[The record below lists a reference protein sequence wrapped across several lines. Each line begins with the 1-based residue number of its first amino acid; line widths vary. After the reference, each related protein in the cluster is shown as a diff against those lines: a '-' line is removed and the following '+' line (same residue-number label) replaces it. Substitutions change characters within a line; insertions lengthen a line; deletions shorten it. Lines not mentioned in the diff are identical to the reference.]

1 MRSLAW
7 FIVLGTIGGIVWYL
21 TRLRRQF
28 AERQEAAEARMVNL
42 IAQAR
47 PATPPALAPAPAPA
61 TLAPTPVAEAA
72 PASAEAPHERLL
84 FDAAHKAGEA
94 GEPVLAIQ
102 LYAKLLS
109 RFPKTIFTARARRA
123 VEEQKKKLAK
133 PQSSA

>member
-1 MRSLAW
+1 MRGLAW
-7 FIVLGTIGGIVWYL
+7 FIVIGAIFGIVWYL
-21 TRLRRQF
+21 NRLRRQF
-28 AERQEAAEARMVNL
+28 VERQEAAEARMMTIVVQ
-42 IAQAR
+42 AQ
-47 PATPPALAPAPAPA
+47 PASAAAPLLVPAPS
-61 TLAPTPVAEAA
+61 VEAA
-72 PASAEAPHERLL
+72 PPAAEAPQERLL

-109 RFPKTIFTARARRA
+109 RFPKTIFTARARAA